1 MLSKTAGFGNA
12 VTLAIVLF
20 QLVFW
25 NSKSYSVN
33 AEDES
38 PLLCPG
44 SHFRE
49 YCTEEKPCCF
59 YDGINHT
66 CQEAKDEGELCTV
79 NSVAF
84 NTRACFCKVGLFCI
98 DNKCTKEKPKFTMPE
113 NSFEPYKK

>member
-1 MLSKTAGFGNA
+1 L
-12 VTLAIVLF
+12 I
-20 QLVFW
+20 FW
-25 NSKSYSVN
+25 SSKSFSVK
-33 AEDES
+33 AEEDES

-49 YCTEEKPCCF
+49 YCSEEKPCCF

-98 DNKCTKEKPKFTMPE
+98 DNKCTKELPKFTMPE
-113 NSFEPYKK
+113 NSFEPY